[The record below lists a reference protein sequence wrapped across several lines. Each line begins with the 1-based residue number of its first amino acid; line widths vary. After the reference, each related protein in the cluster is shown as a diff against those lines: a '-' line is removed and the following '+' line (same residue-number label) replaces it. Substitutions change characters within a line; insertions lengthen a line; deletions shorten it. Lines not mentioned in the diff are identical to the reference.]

1 MSPAGFAS
9 LTAFLLASFASL
21 AVFSCGLLQSVVSR
35 YGRGLPLV
43 LALLHKGQ
51 RDPGVDAEQDHEQRL
66 HRVDDQHEIERR
78 RVGDAI
84 EHEHR
89 LDGEMPGSGA
99 VGRGDDDR
107 YRSYDEADQRAG
119 QSEVRRLLEAEE
131 GEVEMEEIA
140 RPDRQAIQDEQR
152 DVAHAAERGDAE
164 PNPLQRL
171 LHLFIYGER
180 AEEEVGEDQRGDGTD
195 GRDDPSHRGETRK
208 YVVDACARARE
219 ECAEDVELHEEG
231 QPRDDRDDQGI
242 DHALRHHRADGL
254 GKGRAVP
261 FAEHAAA
268 RHLAH
273 AGDDEAHGVGEIDGE
288 HADPLARM
296 LADGRERLLPAPS
309 PEGLRQYAEGQGED
323 HPGPVHLVG
332 QHLPDAAEIKVP
344 VHPVEY
350 RATQQQGQRHLH
362 NAIDMLITVHF
373 GEQR

>member
-1 MSPAGFAS
+1 MAPLRGFPQR
-9 LTAFLLASFASL
+9 LLL
-21 AVFSCGLLQSVVSR
+21 SVVRR
-35 YGRGLPLV
+35 YGRGLLPL

-51 RDPGVDAEQDHEQRL
+51 HDPGVDAEQDHEQRL
-66 HRVDDQHEIERR
+66 HRVDDQHEIEGRR
-78 RVGDAI
+78 IGDAI

-107 YRSYDEADQRAG
+107 YGSYDEADQRAG
-119 QSEVRRLLEAEE
+119 QSQARRLLEAEE

-140 RPDRQAIQDEQR
+140 RPDRQAIQDEQW

-195 GRDDPSHRGETRK
+195 GRDDPSHRGETRQ

-231 QPRDDRDDQGI
+231 QSRDDRDDQGVNN
-242 DHALRHHRADGL
+242 ALRHHRADSL

-261 FAEHAAA
+261 FAEHPAA

-296 LADGRERLLPAPS
+296 LADGRERLLPAPA

-350 RATQQQGQRHLH
+350 RATQQ
-362 NAIDMLITVHF
+362 
-373 GEQR
+373 